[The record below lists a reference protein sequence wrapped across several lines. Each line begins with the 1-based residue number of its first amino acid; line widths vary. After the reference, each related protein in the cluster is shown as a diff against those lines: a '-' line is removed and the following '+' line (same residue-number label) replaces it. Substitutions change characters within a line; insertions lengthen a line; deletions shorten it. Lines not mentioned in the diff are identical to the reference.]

1 MVIRCGFSTLAT
13 AFDIQ
18 DEGKVTLQTPLMWTW
33 SLEWQIAIQYKN
45 GWDLL
50 LLRIHVSVWWF
61 VKQLGSRVDSKC
73 VLSLFYSQHGYGSI
87 HLLSSWVNS
96 DHTLLGHNVG
106 LFKNEAVSQPHCNLR
121 FFSPKADLS
130 ENILCAFM
138 IAFLCIG
145 GAIFSY

>member
-1 MVIRCGFSTLAT
+1 MVIRCGFSTSAT

-73 VLSLFYSQHGYGSI
+73 VLSLFTVNMVMARSTCLAVG
-87 HLLSSWVNS
+87 VNS

-106 LFKNEAVSQPHCNLR
+106 LFKNEAISQPHCNKN
-121 FFSPKADLS
+121 FSPKVDLS
-130 ENILCAFM
+130 ENKLCAFM